1 MEFETKLTDEQG
13 VPALTSPPEK
23 LRKLR
28 RNLRVIVLATGIL
41 NLVIAAVLLGW
52 EGKAVTWAVVLALLA
67 ALGAAWSGWTVM
79 RAGEQMHHLLLDTLR
94 SQFATSAQLE
104 SLYEEARQRGE
115 ALELLRR
122 ASLQV
127 TASLASERVL
137 HAILEYALRLVK
149 ADDAHIFLY
158 DGERL
163 HFGAALW
170 GGEIHHAPLSPPREH
185 GLTYT
190 VARSGERLVVSDVR
204 HHPLF
209 RDASWDGAIVGLPLR
224 VGKQVIGVM
233 NIAYHEPH
241 AFTEHELRVLEL
253 LADQAAIALRNADLY
268 EAANRQLKEL
278 TLLHAVA
285 TACAEATDEDQL
297 IERVTELIGRTF
309 YPDHFGVLL
318 LDEEGDALYFHPSYR
333 GIPEA
338 LRPLRIAVGQGIV
351 GTVAQNRR
359 SWLVNDVARVPV
371 YIETTPGIQAEL
383 CVPLQTQER
392 LLGVINA
399 ESRRRNAFTADDER
413 LLTTL
418 AGQLATAIER
428 IRLFAESQTR
438 NAELERA
445 LARARELEEVK
456 NRFIQN
462 VSHELRMPLAIIR
475 GYAELLENGT
485 LGELLPQQ
493 RQPVEI
499 IHRRVR
505 MLVSMVEDL
514 TSILVA
520 ESQNLHREA
529 VDMVVLARNLL
540 ADFRANAEREGLTL
554 QEEIAVEEALVSGD
568 SVYLRRVLDNLLGN
582 ALKFTPAGGRITL
595 RLWTEP
601 QEVVIEVADTGI
613 GIPPDKLPHIFERFY
628 QAGSGAKQRRGGYG
642 LGLALVKEI
651 VEAHG
656 GQVTAE
662 STLEEGSVFRIT
674 LPLLRPEATAA

>member
-1 MEFETKLTDEQG
+1 MESETELTDAQG
-13 VPALTSPPEK
+13 IPALPSPPEK
-23 LRKLR
+23 LRTLR
-28 RNLRVIVLATGIL
+28 RNLRAMLLTIGLL
-41 NLVIAAVLLGW
+41 NFVIAAVLFGR
-52 EGKAVTWAVVLALLA
+52 GARAVTWAAVLALVA

-79 RAGEQMHHLLLDTLR
+79 RAGERMHRLLLDILHAHTT
-94 SQFATSAQLE
+94 ASAQLTA
-104 SLYEEARQRGE
+104 LYEEARQRGE
-115 ALELLRR
+115 ALELLRQ
-122 ASLQV
+122 ASLRV

-158 DGERL
+158 NGERL

-170 GGEIHHAPLSPPREH
+170 DGEIHHVPLAPPGEH

-190 VARSGERLVVSDVR
+190 VARSGERVVVHDVR

-209 RDASWDGAIVGLPLR
+209 QDASWDGAIVGLPLR
-224 VGKQVIGVM
+224 VGQQVIGVM
-233 NIAYHEPH
+233 NIACHEPH
-241 AFTEHELRVLEL
+241 TFTEHELRLLEL

-285 TACAEATDEDQL
+285 NACAEATDEDRL
-297 IERVTELIGRTF
+297 IERVTELIGHTF

-318 LDEEGDALYFHPSYR
+318 LDEEGDALYFHPSYQ

-338 LRPLRIAVGQGIV
+338 LRSLRIAVGQGIV
-351 GTVAQNRR
+351 GTVAQHRR
-359 SWLVNDVARVPV
+359 PWLVNDVASVPV

-399 ESRRRNAFTADDER
+399 ESRRRHAFTANDER

-418 AGQLATAIER
+418 AGQLATAVER

-445 LARARELEEVK
+445 LARARELEEIK

-462 VSHELRMPLAIIR
+462 VSHELRTPLAIIR
-475 GYAELLENGT
+475 GYAELLENGA

-493 RQPVEI
+493 QQPVAI

-505 MLVSMVEDL
+505 MLVSMVENL

-520 ESQNLHREA
+520 ESKNLRREA
-529 VDMVVLARNLL
+529 VDMVVLASDLL

-554 QEEIAVEEALVSGD
+554 QDEIAAEEALVSGD

-582 ALKFTPAGGRITL
+582 ALKFTPAGGTISL

-601 QEVVIEVADTGI
+601 QDVVIEVADTGI
-613 GIPPDKLPHIFERFY
+613 GIPADKLPHIFERFY
-628 QAGSGAKQRRGGYG
+628 QIGDRAEQRCRGYG

-656 GQVTAE
+656 GQVTVE
-662 STLEEGSVFRIT
+662 SAVEQGSVFRIT